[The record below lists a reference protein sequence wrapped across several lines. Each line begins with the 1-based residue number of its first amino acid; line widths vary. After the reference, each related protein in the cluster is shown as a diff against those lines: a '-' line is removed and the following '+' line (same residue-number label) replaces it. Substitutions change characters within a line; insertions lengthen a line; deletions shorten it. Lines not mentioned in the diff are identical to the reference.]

1 MYNYSSIEQVDV
13 SLIKSIVIDQLVEKK
28 YEQSISHSTCKEQN
42 EIKNFNIKMF
52 NDYIKSCN
60 NEKIVSFYVYK
71 TTHHVCQSF
80 ACKNN
85 QHDYSQMFQIKTNKL
100 EEIKDFFIWN
110 NCYYCFFIM
119 TNYGRILTN
128 YEKDNLQNSHYD
140 FSQQIPFQYI
150 EYNIWLTLEYIE
162 IINLIKPINLLEF
175 VNHISKK
182 INLNTNN
189 QIDNL
194 KENETTKLNDEIKIL
209 ELKLKEKD
217 NIISKLES
225 EKKSILSIKNDL
237 FDLTSN
243 KVIQKKVPINEFDI
257 SDNEQ

>member
-1 MYNYSSIEQVDV
+1 MSIYSSIEQFDV
-13 SLIKSIVIDQLVEKK
+13 SLIKSIVIEQLVEKK
-28 YEQSISHSTCKEQN
+28 YQELTSQQN

-52 NDYIKSCN
+52 NDYIESCN

-85 QHDYSQMFQIKTNKL
+85 QHDYSQIFQIKTNKL
-100 EEIKDFFIWN
+100 EEVKDFFIWN
-110 NCYYCFFIM
+110 NCSYCFFIM

-150 EYNIWLTLEYIE
+150 EYNIWLPLEYIE

-182 INLNTNN
+182 INLDINN

-194 KENETTKLNDEIKIL
+194 KENETTKLNEEIKIL

-217 NIISKLES
+217 SIINKLES

-237 FDLTSN
+237 FDLKSN

-257 SDNEQ
+257 SDDEQ